1 VARNGVQRSHH
12 LAALIAQLSLGD
24 LLIRQT
30 VDIRAKPPGLD
41 RRSMGERS
49 ERDVSAHE
57 PVPSNGSQL
66 ADRDPVSR
74 HVEAVSR
81 ILHRVAD
88 ALRYRGLIDTS
99 VVIDLERVAPDA
111 LPSEIAIAAVTLAEL
126 AAGPEP
132 LA

>member
-1 VARNGVQRSHH
+1 MS
-12 LAALIAQLSLGD
+12 
-24 LLIRQT
+24 T
-30 VDIRAKPPGLD
+30 VWRI
-41 RRSMGERS
+41 
-49 ERDVSAHE
+49 
-57 PVPSNGSQL
+57 
-66 ADRDPVSR
+66 
-74 HVEAVSR
+74 R